1 METKEKNAED
11 LRSVLNRQCMPMLHD
26 YHLLGIGWKNYG
38 VANSRPLGAT
48 YSVILEERDAERGFA
63 IVDELCWGNP
73 QTESLYYMLLAENMW
88 TGWALFLLVEA
99 VTLWCAIR
107 ALFHRGKSLM
117 GYVAF
122 GILVVL
128 SICYLH
134 GTMERILTQTKS
146 LSHWLVLAGMVCG
159 MDMDRRAATRSN
171 KEQRTR

>member
-1 METKEKNAED
+1 
-11 LRSVLNRQCMPMLHD
+11 MLHD

-48 YSVILEERDAERGFA
+48 YSVILEEWDAERGFA

-73 QTESLYYMLLAENMW
+73 QTESLFCLLLAGKGW
-88 TGWALFLLVEA
+88 TGSLFLLFGA
-99 VTLWCAIR
+99 VTFWCAIR

-159 MDMDRRAATRSN
+159 MDMDRRAATRSK
-171 KEQRTR
+171 KELRARLSERQCRPLLIADVFQHGLCA